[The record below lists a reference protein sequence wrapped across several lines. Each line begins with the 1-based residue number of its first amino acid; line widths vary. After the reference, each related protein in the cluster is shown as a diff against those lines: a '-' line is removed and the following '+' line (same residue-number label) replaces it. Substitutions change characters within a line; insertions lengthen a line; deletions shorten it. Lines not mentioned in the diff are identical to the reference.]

1 MFDRL
6 VYDNLGSIA
15 LLGAL
20 AVLTER
26 VRLGTCVLLPFLH
39 HPLVLAKEL
48 ASIDQASA
56 GRLTLGLGIGSRPLD
71 YAAASLP
78 SRDRG
83 RRMDE
88 TLALLRQAWSGAPI
102 DHHGA
107 LFEVQVPPIGPR
119 PAQERL
125 PIWLSGR
132 SRPAM
137 ARAARQADGFIL
149 GRGSPAFFRDW
160 LAELRR
166 ATEEAGREPQTLPTA
181 CLVFFGPTPEA
192 VATHLR
198 RYYAD
203 EPWRLDPA
211 EDGIHGD
218 ARHAADQL
226 RRYAQLGFDTLIG
239 VPTSL
244 NLNDIDRLAEAAS
257 MIDT

>member
-1 MFDRL
+1 

-20 AVLTER
+20 AALTDG

-48 ASIDQASA
+48 ASIDQASG
-56 GRLTLGLGIGSRPLD
+56 GRLTLGLGIGSRGVD

-78 SRDRG
+78 NHDRG

-88 TLALLRQAWSGAPI
+88 TLELLRQAWSGQPI

-107 LFEVQVPPIGPR
+107 LFDIHVPPIGPR

-137 ARAARQADGFIL
+137 ARAAREADGFIL
-149 GRGSPAFFRDW
+149 GRGSPAFHREW
-160 LAELRR
+160 LADLRQEL
-166 ATEEAGREPQTLPTA
+166 EAAERDPRTLPTA
-181 CLVFFGPTPEA
+181 CLVFFGPTPAA

-198 RYYAD
+198 RYYAE
-203 EPWRLDPA
+203 EPWRMDPA
-211 EDGIHGD
+211 QDGIHGSP
-218 ARHAADQL
+218 RQAAEQL
-226 RRYAQLGFDTLIG
+226 RRYAELGFDTLIG

-244 NLNDIDRLAEAAS
+244 DLEDIDRLAEATG
-257 MIDT
+257 MIHT